1 MCALPQIPIPEVAR
15 LRTGQTWTVRDLEVP
30 CEGCVPLPGPM
41 SPALDMSIILQR
53 CVLPCSSAK
62 AWDIHVA
69 RDIHVES
76 SFAGAV
82 LQRMRVYA
90 A

>member
-53 CVLPCSSAK
+53 CFLPCSCAR
-62 AWDIHVA
+62 AW
-69 RDIHVES
+69 DIHVES

-82 LQRMRVYA
+82 LQRMRIYDS
-90 A
+90 